1 MTWNE
6 NKKIKFIINYY
17 KTKKLK
23 IKTFKSVLLR
33 KSRQR
38 FKIQKQPKTKKNQKY
53 LKKNRAIFL
62 F

>member
-6 NKKIKFIINYY
+6 NKKINFIINYY
-17 KTKKLK
+17 KTKNLN

-38 FKIQKQPKTKKNQKY
+38 FKIQKQPKTKKNKS
-53 LKKNRAIFL
+53 I
-62 F
+62 

>member
-6 NKKIKFIINYY
+6 NKKINFIINYY
-17 KTKKLK
+17 KTKNLN

-38 FKIQKQPKTKKNQKY
+38 FKIQKQPKK
-53 LKKNRAIFL
+53 
-62 F
+62 